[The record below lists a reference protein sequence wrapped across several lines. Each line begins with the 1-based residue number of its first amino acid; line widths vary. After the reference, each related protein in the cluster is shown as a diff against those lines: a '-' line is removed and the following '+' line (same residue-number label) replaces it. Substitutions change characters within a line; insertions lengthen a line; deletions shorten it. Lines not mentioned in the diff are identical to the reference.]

1 MNLVEKIFAKHANK
15 SSVKAGDLIT
25 VDVDYCMANDATMR
39 LNVDIVENK
48 LKAISLHNPSKVV
61 IIMDHQVPA
70 DSPQT
75 AEVHE
80 MSKQFCKKYNID
92 KFHASDGICHQLMVE
107 SYVLPGQLVVGA
119 DSHSPSYGALGA
131 LGCGMGSTDICAAM
145 VTGKTW
151 VKVPQTVRVILKG
164 KLKESVYPK
173 DIILNLIKKTGAGG
187 MVYKAVEF
195 QGEAVKA
202 FSVSERFTLC
212 NMTTEAGAKTA
223 VIVPDQQVYDYLKK
237 QRNIAIEPESWWCS
251 DKDAEYESTIAI
263 DLDSLVPQIA
273 CPHSVDNV
281 YPVKEVEGT
290 RIDQAFLGACTNAR
304 IDDLRI
310 AAEVLKGKKIHP
322 DVKLHVA
329 PASRDVQRQAMREGI
344 MEILLDAGAV
354 LNHTG
359 CSTCWGAHQGV
370 LGNGQVLISSQ
381 NRNFRG
387 RSGSKD
393 ALIYL
398 ASPKTVAV
406 SALKGVITD
415 PRNYNN

>member
-1 MNLVEKIFAKHANK
+1 MSMNLVEKIFARHANK
-15 SSVKAGDLIT
+15 SSVKAGDLLT

-39 LNVDIVENK
+39 LNVDIVQNK
-48 LKAISLHNPSKVV
+48 LKASKMHDPSKVV
-61 IIMDHQVPA
+61 LIMDHQVPA

-80 MSKQFCKKYNID
+80 MSKNFAKKYGIE

-145 VTGKTW
+145 VTGQTW
-151 VKVPQTVRVILKG
+151 VKVPETVKVVLAG
-164 KLKESVYPK
+164 ELSESVFPK
-173 DIILNLIKKTGAGG
+173 DIILALIKITGAGG
-187 MVYKAVEF
+187 LVYKAVEF
-195 QGEAVKA
+195 CGDAVKK
-202 FSVSERFTLC
+202 FTVSERFTLC

-223 VIVPDQQVYDYLKK
+223 VIAPDQQVYEYLKQ
-237 QRNIAIEPESWWCS
+237 QRNIDVEIQDWWFS
-251 DKDAEYESTIAI
+251 DLDANYFATITI
-263 DLDSLVPQIA
+263 DLNKLHPQIA
-273 CPHSVDNV
+273 KPHSVDNV
-281 YPVKEVEGT
+281 CDVGEVEGT
-290 RIDQAFLGACTNAR
+290 KIDRAFLGACTNAR

-322 DVKLHVA
+322 DVQLHVA
-329 PASRDVQRQAMREGI
+329 PASRSVQRQAMREGV
-344 MEILLDAGAV
+344 MEILLDAGAI

-370 LGNGQVLISSQ
+370 LSNGQVLISSQ

-398 ASPKTVAV
+398 ASPKTVAA
-406 SALKGVITD
+406 SAIAGVITD
-415 PRNYNN
+415 PRKV